1 MKLSIIFTLNK
12 TRERERERERN
23 FANFYI
29 FRKREIADLK
39 YFDSYVFHKIFTHRF
54 REWFLCRGHM

>member
-12 TRERERERERN
+12 TREREREN